1 MLPLSVRRGRLAL
14 AAFLLALPVAAATA
28 QVRAPD
34 RVPRVRRITPERRT
48 ELLVGVGRQ
57 QNQPDR
63 NAMSTATILTVA
75 YRRQL
80 RTPDWLYVGGRA
92 DIGRADVEGAFFP
105 YERATNGDTTRYV
118 AVGQA
123 ATWSALWAT
132 ADFIFPFDDDEKYRS
147 GFNFSI
153 GGYGVL
159 PARSPAPGTG
169 SFFGPAL
176 HFGFIGNADIT
187 KRLGVDAGIGATYMW
202 GFDRD
207 RLRASDPAR
216 GDPVLNTPLGALP
229 DARRNVAAMRFHLGM
244 SYRFGVRR
252 IER

>member
-1 MLPLSVRRGRLAL
+1 MLPSSVRRGRVAL
-14 AAFLLALPVAAATA
+14 AAFLLALPVAVATA
-28 QVRAPD
+28 QVREPD
-34 RVPRVRRITPERRT
+34 RVPRNRRITPERRT
-48 ELLVGVGRQ
+48 ELMVGIGRQ
-57 QNQPDR
+57 QNEPQR

-80 RTPDWLYVGGRA
+80 GTPDWLYLGGRA
-92 DIGRADVEGAFFP
+92 DLGRADVDGRFFP
-105 YERATNGDTTRYV
+105 YERATTGDTTRYV

-123 ATWSALWAT
+123 ATWTALWAT
-132 ADFIFPFDDDEKYRS
+132 ADFIFPFDDDERYRS
-147 GFNFSI
+147 GFNVSL

-169 SFFGPAL
+169 SFFGPAA

-187 KRLGVDAGIGATYMW
+187 KRLGVDAGIGAAFLW
-202 GFDRD
+202 GWDRD

-216 GDPVLNTPLGALP
+216 GDPVLTTPLGALP
-229 DARRNVAAMRFHLGM
+229 EQKGNVAAMRFHVGM